1 MRVCCLIFGTL
12 FLGAVAALSADT
24 VVLKTGFTIEAVSAV
39 RDGDRVRVQLKSG
52 SLDLDAAEVG
62 EIRVPRPPAAAEAP
76 SKEVSPA
83 YTSPARLDPQQQA
96 VEKLLIDA
104 AQRHG
109 LPPAFVVSVARA
121 ESGLRHDV
129 VSPKGAVGIMQLMPA
144 TARYLGADPYDPVQN
159 VDAGVRLLRM
169 LLLKYDRDG
178 ALALAAYNA
187 GSGSVAR
194 HQGIPPYA
202 ETRQY
207 VRKILKL
214 YEESTGR

>member
-1 MRVCCLIFGTL
+1 MRVCCLI
-12 FLGAVAALSADT
+12 LGAVVALSADT
-24 VVLKTGFTIEAVSAV
+24 VVLKTGFTIEAVTAV

-52 SLDLDAAEVG
+52 SLDLDAAEVA
-62 EIRVPRPPAAAEAP
+62 EIRVPPPPASAVAAP
-76 SKEVSPA
+76 PKETSPA
-83 YTSPARLDPQQQA
+83 YTTLARLDPQQQA

-121 ESGLRHDV
+121 ESGLRHNV
-129 VSPKGAVGIMQLMPA
+129 ISPKGAIGIMQLMPA

-194 HQGIPPYA
+194 YQGIPPYA